1 MSITK
6 QYLKTKPVCKVTF
19 KLSAEQLANAESV
32 ALLGEFNDW
41 DPSALL
47 MKKSK
52 SGEFSAS
59 VTLENDREYQFRY
72 LVNGGTWL
80 NDDAADAYLPSPLSY
95 DHNSVIRL

>member
-19 KLSAEQLANAESV
+19 KLSAEQLADAESV
-32 ALLGEFNDW
+32 ALLGEFNNW
-41 DPSALL
+41 DPSALP

-52 SGEFSAS
+52 KGDFSAS
-59 VTLENDREYQFRY
+59 LTLDNDREYQFRY